1 MLKGTDKSA
10 AKRGGRQNTKTLETL
25 ETLKTL
31 TYQNGRKDWV
41 TRGLARAA
49 RKPEGTGE
57 H

>member
-10 AKRGGRQNTKTLETL
+10 AKSGGRQNTKTL